1 MNTGRAAGQPRSYL
15 EDDIIPREETDPLAG
30 RLAVPLAEAARL
42 LGISPRHA
50 RDLVAEGVVEV
61 VELGSKRVV
70 AVSVLRRLLG
80 ETSA

>member
-1 MNTGRAAGQPRSYL
+1 MTPGRSVGQRRSYM
-15 EDDIIPREETDPLAG
+15 ESDMIPMEETDPLAG

-50 RDLVAEGVVEV
+50 RDLVNEGVVEV

-80 ETSA
+80 DTSA